1 MGRISGKVCR
11 SFGLGLVSLLG
22 VSLLGTGAA
31 AIDPDVKCESGKLAT
46 AAKYSACLLKAD
58 SKAAKKGIAPD
69 YSKCDGKFSS
79 AWEKRETK
87 AAGACPTNC
96 DEAIVQTQIATQ
108 AGVISAA
115 LAGAG
120 LYAPDGMGGYYLP
133 VVGTEKINALRAC
146 ENAIGAGNCCND
158 ACGSCNNRGFHECG
172 APNCNGSV
180 YWNYD
185 NNDQDMNCM
194 WADPAEILISVDGR
208 EWTQ

>member
-1 MGRISGKVCR
+1 MKRTSGKVCR
-11 SFGLGLVSLLG
+11 GFGMVLVSLLG

-31 AIDPDVKCESGKLAT
+31 AVDPDVKCESKKLAT
-46 AAKYSACLLKAD
+46 AGKYSACLFKAD
-58 SKAAKKGIAPD
+58 SKAVKKGIAPD
-69 YSKCDGKFSS
+69 YTKCEEKFSS
-79 AWEKRETK
+79 AWEKHEIK

-96 DEAIVQTQIATQ
+96 DDLIVEAEIASQ
-108 AGVISAA
+108 AGAIRDA

-120 LYAPDGMGGYYLP
+120 LYASDGMGGYYLP
-133 VVGTEKINALRAC
+133 VVASEKVNALRAC
-146 ENAIGAGNCCND
+146 ENVFGAGNCCND
-158 ACGSCNNRGFHECG
+158 ACGTCNNRGFHECD

-194 WADPAEILISVDGR
+194 WGDPAEILISIDGR